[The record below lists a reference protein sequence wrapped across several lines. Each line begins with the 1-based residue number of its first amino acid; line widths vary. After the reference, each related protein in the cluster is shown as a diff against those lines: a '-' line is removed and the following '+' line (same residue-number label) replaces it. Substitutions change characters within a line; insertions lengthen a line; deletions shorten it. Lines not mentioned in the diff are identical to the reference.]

1 MLKKLYNLFGSISDL
16 PRYVKQ
22 FAAVICDFSLTI
34 ISFWLSFYL
43 RLDEFIKL
51 KENTLFSALA
61 LAVLAVLVFWIS
73 GFYKTIF
80 RYSGKSAL
88 SSISLAIGIYGLLTI
103 ILITIYGISG
113 VPRSI
118 GIIHP
123 LVLFLVYVS
132 RLFVRYFLDGNFFL
146 KIIKAHNQEL
156 LFTEPEQLVDN

>member
-1 MLKKLYNLFGSISDL
+1 MLNNLQLSFVIFHLQLSLLVIVLFKIRWIYKIKRKYFDLCFSFGS
-16 PRYVKQ
+16 
-22 FAAVICDFSLTI
+22 F
-34 ISFWLSFYL
+34 
-43 RLDEFIKL
+43 
-51 KENTLFSALA
+51 
-61 LAVLAVLVFWIS
+61 AVLVFWIS